1 MIIEILKEAW
11 RSLRANKLR
20 SLLTTLGVIIGVAAV
35 IVMMAISAGTEAA
48 ISESI
53 YSLGSNLIFIS
64 STFSRV
70 GPGERPQN
78 TGGLVYDDVA
88 AIREK
93 IKGVAGVTVDQQA
106 SVTVRRGDVTLD
118 GVTLLGTTADY
129 PVVRGLSIASGRY
142 FTNTEVE
149 RAQKVAVLGKTIAEK
164 LFGDEDPIGQ
174 AITVNK
180 TQLTVI
186 GVLAEKGL
194 VAGTDF
200 DQIIY
205 TPIKVVFQKFTPSQF
220 ARFMGDRVRQI
231 TVAVEPNANIDQ
243 VVEQITLLL
252 VNRHNVSADSPDF
265 NIRTQADIMKARE
278 STTATFRNLLIWVA
292 SVSLLVGGIGIMNIM
307 LVSVTERTRE
317 IGLRQAVGATPEDIQ
332 IQFLTKALVLSLLGG
347 IIGIGVGIAGSYLFG
362 MLSGMRTVI
371 VPYAIGI
378 SFTSAALVGILFGYL
393 PARRAANLDPIVAL
407 RYE

>member
-265 NIRTQADIMKARE
+265 NIRTQADIIKARE

-332 IQFLTKALVLSLLGG
+332 IQFLTEALVLSLLGG

>member
-1 MIIEILKEAW
+1 
-11 RSLRANKLR
+11 
-20 SLLTTLGVIIGVAAV
+20 
-35 IVMMAISAGTEAA
+35 
-48 ISESI
+48 
-53 YSLGSNLIFIS
+53 
-64 STFSRV
+64 
-70 GPGERPQN
+70 
-78 TGGLVYDDVA
+78 
-88 AIREK
+88 
-93 IKGVAGVTVDQQA
+93 
-106 SVTVRRGDVTLD
+106 
-118 GVTLLGTTADY
+118 
-129 PVVRGLSIASGRY
+129 
-142 FTNTEVE
+142 
-149 RAQKVAVLGKTIAEK
+149 
-164 LFGDEDPIGQ
+164 
-174 AITVNK
+174 
-180 TQLTVI
+180 
-186 GVLAEKGL
+186 
-194 VAGTDF
+194 
-200 DQIIY
+200 
-205 TPIKVVFQKFTPSQF
+205 
-220 ARFMGDRVRQI
+220 VRQI

-265 NIRTQADIMKARE
+265 NIRTQADIIKARE

-332 IQFLTKALVLSLLGG
+332 IQFLTEALVLSLLGG

>member
-265 NIRTQADIMKARE
+265 NIRTQADIIKARE

>member
-1 MIIEILKEAW
+1 MIAEIIREAW

-78 TGGLVYDDVA
+78 VGGLVYDDVA

-106 SVTVRRGDVTLD
+106 SVTVRRGDITLE

-129 PVVRGLSIASGRY
+129 PIVRGLSVASGRY
-142 FTNTEVE
+142 FSATEVD

-164 LFGDEDPIGQ
+164 LFGDEDPVGQ

-252 VNRHNVSADSPDF
+252 VNRHNVSLDSPDF
-265 NIRTQADIMKARE
+265 NIRTQADIIKARE

-332 IQFLTKALVLSLLGG
+332 IQFLTEALVLSLLGG
-347 IIGIGVGIAGSYLFG
+347 LIGIGVGIAGSYLFG
-362 MLSGMRTVI
+362 MVSGMRTVI

-378 SFTSAALVGILFGYL
+378 SFTSAALVGVLFGYL
-393 PARRAANLDPIVAL
+393 PARRAASLDPIVAL

>member
-1 MIIEILKEAW
+1 MIAEILREAW

-70 GPGERPQN
+70 GPGERPQSV
-78 TGGLVYDDVA
+78 GGLVYDDVA

-106 SVTVRRGDVTLD
+106 SVTIRRGDITLE

-129 PVVRGLSIASGRY
+129 PVVRGLSVASGRY

-149 RAQKVAVLGKTIAEK
+149 RVQKVAVLGKTIAEK

-174 AITVNK
+174 TITVNK

-186 GVLAEKGL
+186 GILAEKGL

-200 DQIIY
+200 DQIVY

-220 ARFMGDRVRQI
+220 ARFMGNRVRQI
-231 TVAVEPNANIDQ
+231 TVAVEPHANIDQ

-252 VNRHNVSADSPDF
+252 VNRHNVSLDSPDF
-265 NIRTQADIMKARE
+265 NIRTQADIIKARE

-332 IQFLTKALVLSLLGG
+332 IQFLTEALVLSLLGG
-347 IIGIGVGIAGSYLFG
+347 LIGIGVGIAGSYLFG
-362 MLSGMRTVI
+362 MVSGMRTVI

-378 SFTSAALVGILFGYL
+378 SFTSAALVGVLFGYL
-393 PARRAANLDPIVAL
+393 PARRAAGLDPIVAL